1 MSNSSLHSTNM
12 SMEDSSQTTKQWT
25 DLFLNEYN
33 IVNTLQC
40 LLLDTSR
47 TIDDLH
53 ELCVAMVDNNV
64 VLCLTQ
70 QGLMPIASKHMYIF
84 PYDKMNKQQLQAL
97 RSESTNTPQTF
108 AAVYDHDKYS
118 VHGLLLPKVDH
129 VLVLFAANCILAK
142 GLCTS
147 TSRKRGFVMTKLEPA
162 QITYHINTTLLQI
175 VHRCALRNGAV
186 YQANLLLRKHGVSL
200 DASSVDT

>member
-1 MSNSSLHSTNM
+1 MDNSSANSNKV
-12 SMEDSSQTTKQWT
+12 QTQPWT
-25 DLFLNEYN
+25 EFFFDEHN

-40 LLLDTSR
+40 LLIETSR
-47 TIDDLH
+47 TIEDSN
-53 ELCVAMVDNNV
+53 ELCVAMIENNV
-64 VLCLTQ
+64 VFCLTHR
-70 QGLMPIASKHMYIF
+70 GLLPIASKHMYIF
-84 PYDKMNKQQLQAL
+84 PYEKMNKQQLQAL

-147 TSRKRGFVMTKLEPA
+147 TSRKRGFVMTKLEPP

-200 DASSVDT
+200 DT